1 MFWGALR
8 KLIYL
13 FQLSLENGVFP
24 DNLKIA
30 KAVDSSDISKYR
42 LISVLPCF
50 SQILERLNIICEKQF
65 GFQTVYSTKDAIIQ
79 LVDKTFDSFEK
90 EQFTLWFI
98 INLPKTFDTVDHS
111 ILLKKIETLWHN
123 RQKSCLVW
131 KFLI

>member
-65 GFQTVYSTKDAIIQ
+65 GFQTVYSTNDAIIQ

-90 EQFTLWFI
+90 EQFTL
-98 INLPKTFDTVDHS
+98 
-111 ILLKKIETLWHN
+111 
-123 RQKSCLVW
+123 
-131 KFLI
+131 